1 MTFST
6 DCARRPKHLI
16 LEITALL
23 LILALAAYLR
33 LANHAV
39 DPGWYT
45 DEGTHIDIAH
55 NLLCGR
61 VQYLAINRS
70 TLLFAKLPL
79 FEILLAGL
87 LGLGVGDSGIG
98 TLRAFTGVLGVVSVA
113 VLYLIVRR
121 TQRGNTRYLP
131 LLSALM
137 LAIYPRAVLYNRFG
151 FSYNLLAP
159 LVLLSYLGL
168 WEYLNTTTPRM
179 GSEHGIDSERSNSR
193 CGWLVLA
200 ALAVG
205 IGGVSDLWIFA
216 LVPVMA
222 LVISMRRWRDIP
234 WSLTLVLLPFGLYA
248 VVMLVNSPH
257 SFLFDLRYTLSR
269 LNRLSLLGQLRMLT
283 LNYIVLISQDWWV
296 PLGMVGLFMLRPAR
310 LQRLSLVLFL
320 LPIIILGRT
329 AALFSLSSYYMIPLL
344 PFVALG
350 MATLVERAVPTVSR
364 LVRDGLDILLKGW
377 GWPSTPP
384 VWQRVRGKLLTVGTN
399 LALLSLIAT
408 PFLVSATSTVD
419 QIRDGFTTSIDPF
432 LIDPGDARQVAEF
445 VKDRIS
451 PDDLVIASPGVVWL
465 FHAKRADFVMSLA
478 FTGQETALLPG
489 DIPADRFAFDP
500 RYTQA
505 RFVIVDNLWR
515 NWAVWDIAG
524 VSGMMRQV
532 EAWPRVFSSGE
543 IEVYCNPM
551 WNCDQ

>member
-1 MTFST
+1 MILSINST
-6 DCARRPKHLI
+6 RRPKHLF
-16 LEITALL
+16 LEVIALL

-33 LANHAV
+33 LANHAD

-45 DEGTHIDIAH
+45 DEGTHIDIAQ

-87 LGLGVGDSGIG
+87 FGLGVGDGGIG

-113 VLYLIVRR
+113 MLYLIVRR
-121 TQRGNTRYLP
+121 AQRGNTRYLP

-137 LAIYPRAVLYNRFG
+137 LAIYPQAVLYNRFG
-151 FSYNLLAP
+151 FSYNLLEP

-168 WEYLNTTTPRM
+168 WVHLDATPPRM
-179 GSEHGIDSERSNSR
+179 DSGHTADPERGNPR
-193 CGWLVLA
+193 RAWLALA

-205 IGGVSDLWIFA
+205 IGGVSDLWMFA

-222 LVISMRRWRDIP
+222 LVISVRRWRDMV
-234 WSLTLVLLPFGLYA
+234 WSLALVLLPFGLYA
-248 VVMLVNSPH
+248 VAMLVSSPH
-257 SFLFDLRYTLSR
+257 PFLFDLRYTLSR
-269 LNRLSLLGQLRMLT
+269 LNRLSMLEQLRMLT
-283 LNYIVLISQDWWV
+283 LNYTVLISQDWWV
-296 PLGMVGLFMLRPAR
+296 PLGLIGLFTLRPAR
-310 LQRLSLVLFL
+310 LQRLSLILFL
-320 LPIIILGRT
+320 LPLVVLGRT

-350 MATLVERAVPTVSR
+350 MAALVERAVPTLSWIVQ
-364 LVRDGLDILLKGW
+364 DGLAVLLKGW
-377 GWPSTPP
+377 GWSSTSP
-384 VWQRVRGKLLTVGTN
+384 VWQWIRGKLLAMGTS
-399 LALLSLIAT
+399 LVLLSLIAT
-408 PFLVSATSTVD
+408 PFLVSAMSTVE

-445 VKDRIS
+445 ARDRIGS
-451 PDDLVIASPGVVWL
+451 DDLVIASPGLVWL
-465 FHAKRADFVMSLA
+465 FQAKRADFVMSLA

-489 DIPADRFAFDP
+489 DIPVDRFAFDP

-505 RFVIVDNLWR
+505 RFVVVDNLWR

-524 VSGMMRQV
+524 VSDMMQQV
-532 EAWPRVFSSGE
+532 EAWPRVLISGE

-551 WNCDQ
+551 WGCDQ